1 MHSIPGRSLA
11 RAGGGGGTEQ
21 RINETEK
28 AGQQKAGTLGVLS
41 NANICRLELT
51 RKQSDATSW
60 ASTWRKLA
68 AASDMGRHPPRPNAE
83 YSRQD
88 VQAMSTARCSEDD
101 SGHDGSV
108 QRLGK
113 WAADRHAGLAHT
125 PYETLDSCSDYTH
138 TKVSAKGRMHAANTF
153 GVLTDITRRGYPAES
168 EAPTTCRWKH
178 AIVRW
183 VEEAGRADRYAQAT
197 LSELYWGVLTGRQK
211 KEWPAPA
218 GGLWTLASVVPG
230 VCSGVGRWGE

>member
-1 MHSIPGRSLA
+1 M
-11 RAGGGGGTEQ
+11 
-21 RINETEK
+21 
-28 AGQQKAGTLGVLS
+28 
-41 NANICRLELT
+41 
-51 RKQSDATSW
+51 
-60 ASTWRKLA
+60 
-68 AASDMGRHPPRPNAE
+68 
-83 YSRQD
+83 
-88 VQAMSTARCSEDD
+88 CSEDD

-138 TKVSAKGRMHAANTF
+138 AKVSAKGRMHAANTF

-197 LSELYWGVLTGRQK
+197 LSELYWGVLTGRK
-211 KEWPAPA
+211 KRNGQRPPAACGPWPRSFLGCAAGWDDGANKRGIGQPDASDLRRRKLHQRATRARIPA
-218 GGLWTLASVVPG
+218 TKEQLSRLSRREPPSGKHPLSSALGG
-230 VCSGVGRWGE
+230 EQ

>member
-1 MHSIPGRSLA
+1 M
-11 RAGGGGGTEQ
+11 
-21 RINETEK
+21 
-28 AGQQKAGTLGVLS
+28 
-41 NANICRLELT
+41 
-51 RKQSDATSW
+51 
-60 ASTWRKLA
+60 
-68 AASDMGRHPPRPNAE
+68 
-83 YSRQD
+83 
-88 VQAMSTARCSEDD
+88 CSEDD

-138 TKVSAKGRMHAANTF
+138 AKVSAKGRMHAANTF

-197 LSELYWGVLTGRQK
+197 LSELYWGVLTGRK
-211 KEWPAPA
+211 KRNGQRPPAACGPWPRSFLGCAA
-218 GGLWTLASVVPG
+218 GGAIGRIREASDSQMRAICG
-230 VCSGVGRWGE
+230 AASCTSGRREHAYQRQRSS